1 MVKYSQFLYQRKA
14 DVRFKMDKK
23 FLGIDIGST
32 TYKAVILSEDGS
44 VLHST
49 YQRTHPVDSGRLACS
64 GRCSGCGNCNMG
76 AVRKTTDDFLK
87 VCGLTYG
94 ALAAVAVTGS
104 QIVDDTSRF
113 IPFDFQVSEV
123 SAHVAGAKHF
133 HPDVEAIIDCGGQD
147 SKCMVYN
154 PEMQLWTSMMS
165 GVCAAGTGSYL
176 DSVAAK
182 LGVPVEEIADKVNY
196 DSDTEFSS
204 VCAVLSATS
213 INKFKNRIPLG
224 DLLAGACRAQAR
236 TILNSVGQ
244 LLQSRPGLKILFQ
257 GGVASNAAVAH
268 YLRELTGSE
277 IVIPEHHQVMGA
289 LGAACLA
296 RQYVELKGRLELDKV
311 QYEPTRPKSM
321 AMRATCTKRD
331 FFSRDK
337 SKPLVWRNLF
347 FPPEILNAFGCR
359 IRTLETYAAL
369 FARRS
374 QRVKEALGRAAQKG
388 FDQQTCSFLRVLE
401 GMPMEK
407 PDFVVSTSQPCQ
419 QAERIFED
427 LVDEYGI
434 PDRLFSLHTPI
445 NKQTPN
451 AVEVIADGLAQSIF
465 LMEKSFGR
473 RLDMARLEE
482 ACELS
487 NQAADY
493 ARRCNE
499 LRWTSPPLVRGSE
512 AIYNAVVFSQ
522 WWGTQELVDIQK
534 QYLEELQMKKAW
546 AEERYSIDDTH
557 RILWMHLPP
566 FYDTRHL
573 DFFEERCNAPIVF
586 EETNFVGWGPLD
598 TRDPLRSLAEKL
610 LTTGFL
616 DPSLRIEY
624 VKRAVPRAKFTG
636 CVLYTHGFGRCS
648 LADRAFSKHLR
659 TALEEMGLPMLALE
673 GDCMDASIDPCSTVT
688 KISAFVEALNMKR
701 HGNIF
706 GKVKNA

>member
-1 MVKYSQFLYQRKA
+1 MASKY
-14 DVRFKMDKK
+14 
-23 FLGIDIGST
+23 LGIDIGST
-32 TYKAVILSEDGS
+32 TFKAVVLSDEGE
-44 VLHST
+44 VLEST
-49 YQRTHPVDSGRLACS
+49 YQRTQPVDSGRLACT

-76 AVRKTTDDFLK
+76 SVRKTTDLFLK
-87 VCGLTYG
+87 EKGFNYSDMS
-94 ALAAVAVTGS
+94 AVVVTGS
-104 QIVDDTSRF
+104 QIVDDTKRF

-133 HPDVEAIIDCGGQD
+133 YPDVDAIIDCGGQD

-154 PEMQLWTSMMS
+154 PGMQLWTSMMS

-182 LGVPVEEIADKVNY
+182 LGVPVEEIASKVNY

-224 DLLAGACRAQAR
+224 DLLAGACKAQAR

-244 LLQSRPGLKILFQ
+244 LLLNRPGRRILFQ
-257 GGVASNAAVAH
+257 GGVASNGAVAH
-268 YLRELTGSE
+268 YLREMTGCE
-277 IVIPEHHQVMGA
+277 IIIPKYHQVMGA

-296 RQYVELKGRLELDKV
+296 REFVNLKGKLTLDKIE
-311 QYEPTRPKSM
+311 YEPSRQKSV
-321 AMRATCTKRD
+321 AMRTSCTKHD
-331 FFSRDK
+331 FFSRDT

-369 FARRS
+369 FARRP
-374 QRVKEALGRAAQKG
+374 QRVKQALGCAAQKG

-401 GMPMEK
+401 GMHLEQ

-427 LVDEYGI
+427 LVAEYRI

-451 AVEVIADGLAQSIF
+451 AVDVIADGLAQAIY

-473 RLDMARLEE
+473 KLDMGRLEE
-482 ACELS
+482 AIDLS
-487 NQAADY
+487 NQAAAY
-493 ARRCNE
+493 GRKCNE

-522 WWGTQELVDIQK
+522 WWGTQEFVDIQK
-534 QYLEELQMKKAW
+534 QFYEELLQKKAW
-546 AEERYSIDDTH
+546 AEKRYSIDDTH
-557 RILWMHLPP
+557 RLLWMHLPP

-573 DFFEERCNAPIVF
+573 DFLEERCNAPIVF
-586 EETNFVGWGPLD
+586 EETNFIGWGPLD
-598 TRDPLRSLAEKL
+598 PKDPLRSLAEKL

-616 DPSLRIEY
+616 DPALRIEY
-624 VKRAVPRAKFTG
+624 VKKAIPAAKFSG

-648 LADRAFSKHLR
+648 LADRPFARHLR
-659 TALEEMGLPMLALE
+659 TALEEMGVPLLALE

-688 KISAFVEALNMKR
+688 KISSFVEALNLKR
-701 HGNIF
+701 YGNLF
-706 GKVKNA
+706 GKLRT

>member
-1 MVKYSQFLYQRKA
+1 MASKY
-14 DVRFKMDKK
+14 
-23 FLGIDIGST
+23 LGIDIGST
-32 TYKAVILSEDGS
+32 TFKAVVLSDEGE
-44 VLHST
+44 VLEST
-49 YQRTHPVDSGRLACS
+49 YQRTQPVDSGRLACT

-76 AVRKTTDDFLK
+76 SVRKTTDLFLK
-87 VCGLTYG
+87 EKGFNYSDM
-94 ALAAVAVTGS
+94 AAVVVTGS
-104 QIVDDTSRF
+104 QIVDDTKRF

-133 HPDVEAIIDCGGQD
+133 YPDVDAIIDCGGQD

-154 PEMQLWTSMMS
+154 PGMQLWTSMMS

-182 LGVPVEEIADKVNY
+182 LGVPVEEIASKVNY

-224 DLLAGACRAQAR
+224 DLLAGACKAQAR

-244 LLQSRPGLKILFQ
+244 LLLNRPGRRILFQ
-257 GGVASNAAVAH
+257 GGVASNGAVAH
-268 YLRELTGSE
+268 YLREMTGCE
-277 IVIPEHHQVMGA
+277 IIIPKYHQVMGA

-296 RQYVELKGRLELDKV
+296 REFVNLKGKLNLDKIE
-311 QYEPTRPKSM
+311 YEPSRQKSV
-321 AMRATCTKRD
+321 AMRTSCTKHD
-331 FFSRDK
+331 FFSRDT

-369 FARRS
+369 FARRP
-374 QRVKEALGRAAQKG
+374 QRVKQALGCAAQKG

-401 GMPMEK
+401 GMHLEQ

-427 LVDEYGI
+427 LVAEYRI

-451 AVEVIADGLAQSIF
+451 AVDVIADGLAQAIY

-473 RLDMARLEE
+473 KLDMGRLEE
-482 ACELS
+482 AIDLS
-487 NQAADY
+487 NQAAAY
-493 ARRCNE
+493 GRKCNE
-499 LRWTSPPLVRGSE
+499 LRWTSPPLVSGSE
-512 AIYNAVVFSQ
+512 VIYNAVVFSQ
-522 WWGTQELVDIQK
+522 WWGTQEFVDIQK
-534 QYLEELQMKKAW
+534 QFYEELLQKKAW
-546 AEERYSIDDTH
+546 AEKRYSIDDTH
-557 RILWMHLPP
+557 RLLWMHLPP

-573 DFFEERCNAPIVF
+573 DFLEERCNAPIVF
-586 EETNFVGWGPLD
+586 EETNFIGWGPLD
-598 TRDPLRSLAEKL
+598 PKDPLRSLAEKL

-616 DPSLRIEY
+616 DPALRIEY
-624 VKRAVPRAKFTG
+624 VKKAIPAAKFSG

-648 LADRAFSKHLR
+648 LADRPFARHLR
-659 TALEEMGLPMLALE
+659 TALEEMGVPLLALE

-688 KISAFVEALNMKR
+688 KISSFVEALNLKR
-701 HGNIF
+701 YGNLF
-706 GKVKNA
+706 GKLRT

>member
-1 MVKYSQFLYQRKA
+1 MA
-14 DVRFKMDKK
+14 KK

-32 TYKAVILSEDGS
+32 TYKAVVLSEDGE
-44 VLHST
+44 VLEST
-49 YQRTHPVDSGRLACS
+49 YQRTQPVDSGRLACT
-64 GRCSGCGNCNMG
+64 GQCSGCGRCNMG
-76 AVRKTTDDFLK
+76 AVRKTTDTFLEEK
-87 VCGLTYG
+87 GLTY
-94 ALAAVAVTGS
+94 ADMAAVVVTGS
-104 QIVDDTSRF
+104 QIVDDTKRF

-133 HPDVEAIIDCGGQD
+133 YPDVDAIIDCGGQD

-154 PEMQLWTSMMS
+154 PDMQLWTSMMS

-182 LGVPVEEIADKVNY
+182 LGVPVEEVAEKVNY

-224 DLLAGACRAQAR
+224 DLLAGACKAQAR

-244 LLQSRPGLKILFQ
+244 LLLHRPGHRILFQ
-257 GGVASNAAVAH
+257 GGVASNGAVAH

-277 IVIPEHHQVMGA
+277 IVIPKYHQVMGA

-296 RQYVELKGRLELDKV
+296 RQFVTLKGKLVLDKI

-321 AMRATCTKRD
+321 MMRTACTKHD

-347 FPPEILNAFGCR
+347 FPSEILNAFGCR

-369 FARRS
+369 FARRP
-374 QRVKEALGRAAQKG
+374 QRIKEALGHAAQKG

-427 LVDEYGI
+427 LVEEYEI

-451 AVEVIADGLAQSIF
+451 AVEVIADGLAEAIY

-473 RLDMARLEE
+473 KLDMGRLEE
-482 ACELS
+482 AIELS
-487 NQAADY
+487 NQAADFG
-493 ARRCNE
+493 RKCNE
-499 LRWTSPPLVRGSE
+499 LRWSSPPLVRGSE

-522 WWGTQELVDIQK
+522 WWGTQEFVEIQQ
-534 QYLEELQMKKAW
+534 QYYEELLQKKEW
-546 AEERYSIDDTH
+546 AEKRYSIDDTH
-557 RILWMHLPP
+557 RLLWMHLPP

-573 DFFEERCNAPIVF
+573 DFIEDRCNAPIIF
-586 EETNFVGWGPLD
+586 EETNFIGWKPLD
-598 TRDPLRSLAEKL
+598 PKDPLRSLADKL

-616 DPSLRIEY
+616 DPALRIEY
-624 VKRAVPRAKFTG
+624 VKKAIPVGKFTG

-648 LADRAFSKHLR
+648 LADRPFSKHLR
-659 TALEEMGLPMLALE
+659 TALEEMGVPLLALE

-688 KISAFVEALNMKR
+688 KIASFVEALNLKR
-701 HGNIF
+701 FGNLF
-706 GKVKNA
+706 GPVK